1 MRSFTHLITVPL
13 ALATQALSQSLP
25 TSTVT
30 ATASGSSSSSSNSI
44 ITTPLTNPLL
54 PTSDRPTPV
63 SECPIIISTASVCST
78 CMTIDCVT
86 VSTVTAGCTC
96 ANPPMTVYQSWGC
109 EKGCDALPSGCKTLY
124 EVVSEEA
131 GKCSG
136 GDFGNGT
143 ATVAAASSTV
153 MSFSSG
159 GPLGPVKPTISGP
172 ISINAAGRQAMM
184 PFRFW

>member
-1 MRSFTHLITVPL
+1 
-13 ALATQALSQSLP
+13 
-25 TSTVT
+25 
-30 ATASGSSSSSSNSI
+30 
-44 ITTPLTNPLL
+44 
-54 PTSDRPTPV
+54 
-63 SECPIIISTASVCST
+63 
-78 CMTIDCVT
+78 MTIDCVT

-124 EVVSEEA
+124 EVVSEA

-136 GDFGNGT
+136 GNGT
-143 ATVAAASSTV
+143 AAAAASSTV

-172 ISINAAGRQAMM
+172 ISINAAGRQAM